1 MRKMLTIEE
10 IIQNEDGLFFK
21 IEDNETL
28 NFDNCHEIGTMIADS
43 EQNSL
48 LYIIEEN
55 EEFVYITIPVTLW
68 AHIKKAN
75 DQHQKVFLQSR
86 DGQLE
91 LNSWNDELT
100 YLVQNVEGNFNYGE
114 EFVKQIQKVFLE
126 EK

>member
-10 IIQNEDGLFFK
+10 IIQNENGLFLK

-75 DQHQKVFLQSR
+75 DQNQKVFLQSR